1 MFSRATRD
9 NLPAVIA
16 LVGDILRNASFPAA
30 DLEELRQQTL
40 SSIEAQ
46 RKEPDALVGT
56 ALARHGDPYPR
67 GDVRHARS
75 FDERVEDAKAVT
87 IDQVR
92 AFHTRFYG
100 ASHAQFSASGEMD
113 DSAVK
118 TALDKAFGDWKST
131 APYARVPKPLV
142 AVSAERIVIRTPDK
156 QNAMMLAK
164 LALPLSDNDADYA
177 SFTLANA
184 MLGRGGSSRLWER
197 IREKDGLSYDVG
209 SGVAWSSHEP
219 NSMWQAWAIFAP
231 QNQP

>member
-1 MFSRATRD
+1 M
-9 NLPAVIA
+9 IA

-142 AVSAERIVIRTPDK
+142 AVSAEP
-156 QNAMMLAK
+156 
-164 LALPLSDNDADYA
+164 SYA
-177 SFTLANA
+177 PATWRST
-184 MLGRGGSSRLWER
+184 GGSDLRLVARPPISSIVNASWGASAVPWRSTVAARRPWRSVGRTKEGKVETSR
-197 IREKDGLSYDVG
+197 
-209 SGVAWSSHEP
+209 SGTSR
-219 NSMWQAWAIFAP
+219 
-231 QNQP
+231 